1 LIQGI
6 ARVFAKVLQV
16 MLQGT
21 LKRLDK
27 LKAQGGLKL
36 AEKGKGAK
44 LEKQR
49 KAADAISKDPNYKR
63 CIKGELPK

>member
-1 LIQGI
+1 
-6 ARVFAKVLQV
+6 